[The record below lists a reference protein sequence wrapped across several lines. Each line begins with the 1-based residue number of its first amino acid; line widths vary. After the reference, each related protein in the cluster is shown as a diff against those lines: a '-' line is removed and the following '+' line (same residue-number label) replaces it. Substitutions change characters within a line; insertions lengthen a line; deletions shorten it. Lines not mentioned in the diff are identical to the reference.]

1 MSRQVRGRARV
12 ECRSADFWAYWLNLG
27 GAWCEWD
34 WSTQPPP
41 TGSISAFAA
50 DQKIER
56 AIGYRAR
63 TNVGG
68 ERMDRKMELNH
79 LKIAEKAVADG
90 ERYIEREEQL
100 LADLDRAGHDTKQ
113 ARETLANFR
122 RMQAEHSS
130 KCYKR
135 SLG

>member
-1 MSRQVRGRARV
+1 MPGPFWPWHQNEAGRIASKYWPAVEEAIRNRAMSRQVRGRARV

-27 GAWCEWD
+27 GAWCDWD

-68 ERMDRKMELNH
+68 ERMDHLPSAGSRKAH
-79 LKIAEKAVADG
+79 QQ
-90 ERYIEREEQL
+90 R
-100 LADLDRAGHDTKQ
+100 T
-113 ARETLANFR
+113 
-122 RMQAEHSS
+122 
-130 KCYKR
+130 R
-135 SLG
+135 SWALSCAL